1 MLVQFDDD
9 TGRLTPVKE
18 PLVEW
23 RYANFHIDEALVER
37 YNRLLEEF
45 EAVREDVQRIQEEHE
60 VRRLQLGEEWA
71 NEKLAALERDDE
83 VKWTTRHGK
92 AAQLYV
98 AADRKNVYLKA
109 DGTEGRIWLGYLP
122 NGRDHVHVGL
132 TLRFFMDMEV
142 EWMQKLIA
150 PPEGAQEV

>member
-23 RYANFHIDEALVER
+23 RYANFHVDEALVER

-60 VRRLQLGEEWA
+60 VRLTKSWRQRL
-71 NEKLAALERDDE
+71 
-83 VKWTTRHGK
+83 
-92 AAQLYV
+92 
-98 AADRKNVYLKA
+98 
-109 DGTEGRIWLGYLP
+109 
-122 NGRDHVHVGL
+122 GRD
-132 TLRFFMDMEV
+132 RNC
-142 EWMQKLIA
+142 
-150 PPEGAQEV
+150 